1 MAILG
6 LIFKIIGIV
15 LLCVI
20 GFALLLL
27 LGILL
32 VPLRYRGK
40 IHYKEEL
47 QWDAGVSWLCHIVG
61 IHAEKIEEEIKV
73 SFCFLGFSK
82 LLWSSERKDEDT
94 FDFGGAEDDEED
106 EFEDF
111 FITEDIK
118 KEEAPRQANKIEMP
132 KQDTAVSSEKKE
144 ALSEPEQA
152 SKEKVDEQGLSEKMP
167 EPKEE
172 TISKNLQSEKKEFE
186 EMQEEIPSEE
196 KTEFAGQKNE
206 REKMDAADAE
216 TQEKKVETHKKSN
229 VSDTEKPSKKRKKAM
244 QRWKKKTAS
253 FRTKWKN
260 LKQKIAKGKQ
270 VITDEDNKEAVRL
283 AWHEI
288 RYLLHHYGPR
298 SMKGEVC
305 FSTGNPAWTG
315 KLVAAISL
323 FPIVYQK
330 GFFAR
335 PDFVSEEAYLY
346 GEVQI
351 KGHLRMAHL
360 VKTTICLLRSKAV
373 RRAIKQIRG

>member
-6 LIFKIIGIV
+6 MIFKIIGIV

-27 LGILL
+27 LGILW
-32 VPLRYRGK
+32 VPLRYQGK

-47 QWDAGVSWLCHIVG
+47 QWDAGISWLCHIVG
-61 IHAEKIEEEIKV
+61 VHAEKIEEEIKV

-82 LLWSSERKDEDT
+82 LLWSSERKDEDR
-94 FDFGGAEDDEED
+94 FDFGGDEDYEED
-106 EFEDF
+106 EFEEF
-111 FITEDIK
+111 FITKDI
-118 KEEAPRQANKIEMP
+118 EEESSGQANEIEVS
-132 KQDTAVSSEKKE
+132 KQDTAISSEKQE
-144 ALSEPEQA
+144 VLSEQSSEPKGKANEQN
-152 SKEKVDEQGLSEKMP
+152 VSEKMP
-167 EPKEE
+167 EQKEE
-172 TISKNLQSEKKEFE
+172 TRSETECVEIQKEI
-186 EMQEEIPSEE
+186 QCEEISSEE
-196 KTEFAGQKNE
+196 KTESAKQKSE
-206 REKMDAADAE
+206 QEKIGAADAE
-216 TQEKKVETHKKSN
+216 THKKN
-229 VSDTEKPSKKRKKAM
+229 SDSDEEKQKKKKNPAR

-253 FRTKWKN
+253 FRSKREN
-260 LKQKIAKGKQ
+260 LKQKIVKGKQ

-315 KLVAAISL
+315 KLVAGISL

-335 PDFVSEEAYLY
+335 PDFVSEEAYIY

-351 KGHLRMAHL
+351 KGHLRMVHL